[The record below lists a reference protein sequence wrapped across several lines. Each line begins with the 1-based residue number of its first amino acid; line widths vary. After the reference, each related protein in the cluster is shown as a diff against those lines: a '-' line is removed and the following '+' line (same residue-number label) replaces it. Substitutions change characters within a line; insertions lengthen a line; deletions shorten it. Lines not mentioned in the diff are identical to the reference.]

1 MFAHI
6 RSRWAHPLH
15 RSQDHTPRLMLPA
28 YGRLQLSGKALGAAA
43 RLGWIAT
50 SPRILLLAST
60 PPPVECC
67 PPILTPAGRDGLWSD
82 SACRIQVI
90 TATSARPSCLT
101 TTTDTWTPPGIPNNH
116 TQCQAQLPPL
126 CNVRDGLI
134 TPSAPGINDIITGGY
149 THCNDVDTQR
159 LRVGERS
166 TSIQFY
172 IH

>member
-43 RLGWIAT
+43 RLGWIAVAHT
-50 SPRILLLAST
+50 A
-60 PPPVECC
+60 
-67 PPILTPAGRDGLWSD
+67 DGLWSD

-101 TTTDTWTPPGIPNNH
+101 TMTDTWTPPGIPNNH

-149 THCNDVDTQR
+149 THCNDVDAQR